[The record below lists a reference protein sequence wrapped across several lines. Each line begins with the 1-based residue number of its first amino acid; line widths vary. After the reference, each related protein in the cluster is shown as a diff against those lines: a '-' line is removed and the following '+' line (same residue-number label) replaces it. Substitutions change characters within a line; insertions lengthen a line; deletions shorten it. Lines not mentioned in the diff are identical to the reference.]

1 MNKHSMAILFALIGF
16 VVAGFLTDFSTLGII
31 FGVCLGIFVGYFVAG
46 LIAAKGN
53 ILRENFIAMGT
64 LAGKTLAEIEEKVG
78 SPNVIQSC
86 TIEGTGKS
94 GTLCTWTAP
103 PYSITLLFDDSN
115 TCLCINKEIS
125 A

>member
-1 MNKHSMAILFALIGF
+1 
-16 VVAGFLTDFSTLGII
+16 
-31 FGVCLGIFVGYFVAG
+31 
-46 LIAAKGN
+46 
-53 ILRENFIAMGT
+53 MGT